1 MKLTLLTGLKLVA
14 LMLEVPFWAV
24 EVLVNLD
31 PIWAVEAPILEA
43 AEVDLIMA
51 AAASLPEVV
60 GLKNV
65 RCKIR

>member
-24 EVLVNLD
+24 EVLVNPD

-51 AAASLPEVV
+51 AAASLLEVV
-60 GLKNV
+60 GLKKV